1 MNTEVQLLAGIHEEH
16 SLMGI
21 HKLLIL
27 INSEIFVTGIFS
39 KSKVL
44 TLLWF

>member
-21 HKLLIL
+21 HKLKTE
-27 INSEIFVTGIFS
+27 SS
-39 KSKVL
+39 SY
-44 TLLWF
+44 